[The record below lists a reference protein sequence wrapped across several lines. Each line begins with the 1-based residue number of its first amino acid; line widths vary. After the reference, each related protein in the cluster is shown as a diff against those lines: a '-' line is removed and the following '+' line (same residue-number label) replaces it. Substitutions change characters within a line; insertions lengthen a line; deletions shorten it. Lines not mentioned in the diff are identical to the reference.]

1 MPEIWESF
9 FGFIGFITETP
20 AANLQVEKYN
30 IAPNWVDTGVRPR
43 GAGASFAGSRK
54 SFRREYIVSY
64 VITTL

>member
-30 IAPNWVDTGVRPR
+30 IAPN
-43 GAGASFAGSRK
+43 
-54 SFRREYIVSY
+54 
-64 VITTL
+64 